1 MTDSP
6 NQQNQM
12 LYSES
17 EEWKDIKPIYNTP
30 DEDCAVKISTTE
42 EFDDAFAYLRAVMN
56 ANELSERVLE
66 LTTTCISLN
75 AANYSVWNYRR
86 KVLRALGLNIED
98 ELKYCET
105 VIGEN
110 PKNYQ
115 VWYHRRAIVEESGEY
130 RAELEFT
137 ASKLEDDSKNYHAWQ
152 HRQWVVEYF
161 NLFSPEEMDFADSH
175 LKEDL
180 RNNSAWNYRYFICLN
195 LSDRFQQNQ
204 FLQIEIDYVLNFLRI
219 SPCNESVWS
228 YLNGILINDDLG
240 LQRPEIVNV
249 VQELLSRIPSC
260 PSPHLHLFV
269 VNSLIEQIRKCTDNK
284 QKVEYSL
291 TANQHLKI
299 LEEIEPTRI
308 KYWHYM
314 KKFIDDLVE
323 IHPR

>member
-1 MTDSP
+1 MMTDFP
-6 NQQNQM
+6 DQQNQM

-17 EEWKDIKPIYNTP
+17 EEWKDIKPIYNTT
-30 DEDCAVKISTTE
+30 DEDCAVKISTNE

-56 ANELSERVLE
+56 ANDLSERVLE

-86 KVLRALGLNIED
+86 KVLRVLGLNIED

-204 FLQIEIDYVLNFLRI
+204 FLQIEI
-219 SPCNESVWS
+219 E
-228 YLNGILINDDLG
+228 ILINDDLG

-249 VQELLSRIPSC
+249 VQELLSRILSC
-260 PSPHLHLFV
+260 SSPHLHLFV

-314 KKFIDDLVE
+314 KKLIDDLVE
-323 IHPR
+323 IPR